1 MIITSLSLLLDYCFM
16 YYLREADFRYHCVA
30 KRERY
35 RKKNPNKKKTPPPPP
50 PPTHTKKREQASYFA
65 GLAQSVGRLNR
76 ERKVTGT
83 IPGVRTILGI

>member
-1 MIITSLSLLLDYCFM
+1 M

-35 RKKNPNKKKTPPPPP
+35 RKKNTTKTTAPPPPP
-50 PPTHTKKREQASYFA
+50 HTKKREQASYFA

-83 IPGVRTILGI
+83 IPGARTILGI

>member
-35 RKKNPNKKKTPPPPP
+35 RKKNTTKTTAPP
-50 PPTHTKKREQASYFA
+50 PPTPTHKKERTSFIFCRT
-65 GLAQSVGRLNR
+65 GSVGRAL
-76 ERKVTGT
+76 E
-83 IPGVRTILGI
+83 

>member
-35 RKKNPNKKKTPPPPP
+35 RKKNTTKTTAP
-50 PPTHTKKREQASYFA
+50 R
-65 GLAQSVGRLNR
+65 GGGGGGGGG
-76 ERKVTGT
+76 VT
-83 IPGVRTILGI
+83 

>member
-35 RKKNPNKKKTPPPPP
+35 RKKKPQQRQKPPPPP
-50 PPTHTKKREQASYFA
+50 PPHTQKRENK
-65 GLAQSVGRLNR
+65 LH
-76 ERKVTGT
+76 
-83 IPGVRTILGI
+83 ILQDWLSR

>member
-35 RKKNPNKKKTPPPPP
+35 RKKPQQRQQLPPPHP
-50 PPTHTKKREQASYFA
+50 HTQKRENK
-65 GLAQSVGRLNR
+65 LR
-76 ERKVTGT
+76 
-83 IPGVRTILGI
+83 ILQDWLSR